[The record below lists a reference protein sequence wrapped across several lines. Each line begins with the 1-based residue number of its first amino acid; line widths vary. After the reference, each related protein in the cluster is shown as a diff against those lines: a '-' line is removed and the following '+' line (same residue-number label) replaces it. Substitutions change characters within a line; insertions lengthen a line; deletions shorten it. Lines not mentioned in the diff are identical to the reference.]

1 MKHNLGKHSPV
12 LFYVTLWHMRNWHY
26 MFCTK
31 AELIQMGKNGEPN
44 FHPAFEQ
51 MKYTL
56 LGAVTL
62 GQTKVPYYY
71 IPKSA
76 Q

>member
-1 MKHNLGKHSPV
+1 
-12 LFYVTLWHMRNWHY
+12 
-26 MFCTK
+26 
-31 AELIQMGKNGEPN
+31 MGKNGEPN